1 MDGEF
6 WFALRTKA
14 LQEQLA
20 RDDLRRRGFEV
31 FWPYTSEWVGT
42 GHKAKS
48 RLVKR
53 SWLSRYLFVQTNRE
67 RLTEV
72 QDERARNMGVATV
85 VRATNNEPFPI
96 QDLIIK
102 ELQDKADHL
111 GEVYIA
117 NQPKRRPNCKPG
129 DVLRFTDEASPLFG
143 LYAEVKRVL
152 DNGTVHALFRG
163 EILGSKHIILSDSS
177 VGEVVTDATTSAT
190 TTPAAQSGRAPPNK
204 QVG

>member
-1 MDGEF
+1 MGEF
-6 WFALRTKA
+6 WFAIMTRA

-48 RLVKR
+48 RLIKR
-53 SWLSRYLFVQTNRE
+53 SWLSRYLFVQTSRE
-67 RLTEV
+67 RLTEA
-72 QDERARNMGVATV
+72 QDERAKNMGVATV

-102 ELQDKADHL
+102 ELQDQAYHL
-111 GEVYIA
+111 GEIYQGIA
-117 NQPKRRPNCKPG
+117 PKRGPNCKPG
-129 DVLRFTDEASPLFG
+129 DVLRFVDEASPLFG

-163 EILGSKHIILSDSS
+163 ELLGSKHIILSDSS
-177 VGEVVTDATTSAT
+177 VGEVVTDATTSAAT
-190 TTPAAQSGRAPPNK
+190 TSAAQSGRAQIHK

>member
-6 WFALRTKA
+6 WFAVMCRAQK
-14 LQEQLA
+14 EQLA

-31 FWPYTSEWVGT
+31 FWPYISEWVGT

-48 RLVKR
+48 RLVKKR
-53 SWLSRYLFVQTNRE
+53 WLSRYLFVKTD
-67 RLTEV
+67 RLGEV
-72 QDERARNMGVATV
+72 QDERARNMGVSTV
-85 VRATNNEPFPI
+85 VHATNNEPVPI

-102 ELQDKADHL
+102 ELQDQADHL
-111 GEVYIA
+111 GEIYQGIA
-117 NQPKRRPNCKPG
+117 PKRGPNCKTG
-129 DVLRFTDEASPLFG
+129 DVLRFTEETSPLFA

-163 EILGSKHIILSDSS
+163 ELLGSKHIILSDSS

-190 TTPAAQSGRAPPNK
+190 TTSAAQSGRAPPHK